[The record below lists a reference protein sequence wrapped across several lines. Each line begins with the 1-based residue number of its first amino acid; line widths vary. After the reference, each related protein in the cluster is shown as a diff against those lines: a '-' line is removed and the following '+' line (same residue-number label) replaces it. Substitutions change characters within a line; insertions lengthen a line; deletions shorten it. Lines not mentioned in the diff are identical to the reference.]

1 MMLLRIEQ
9 QKIRILKMSRDF
21 TDLPTDKL
29 ADLKNNLFAIR
40 IAKIK
45 KMKGKSAVKKTS
57 NFLSFIHPK
66 PLQKLIE
73 CALRFIL

>member
-29 ADLKNNLFAIR
+29 ADLKTKKNLTALLCDRYRKNQKNKRKKVRLVLTALFFYGFAAGR
-40 IAKIK
+40 IPN
-45 KMKGKSAVKKTS
+45 V
-57 NFLSFIHPK
+57 
-66 PLQKLIE
+66 
-73 CALRFIL
+73 

>member
-29 ADLKNNLFAIR
+29 ADLKNNENFDALICDPHR
-40 IAKIK
+40 KNQK
-45 KMKGKSAVKKTS
+45 K
-57 NFLSFIHPK
+57 
-66 PLQKLIE
+66 
-73 CALRFIL
+73 